1 MRLTEKHIACCAPND
16 AESAAGPLVR
26 MRRSVWQAP
35 APRRTKDPSRGS
47 TPRRQSACPC
57 RPPHR
62 QLWPPVRGRC
72 GRSPRGVDVKNTAG
86 RSRIGQLPAGQAPV
100 QQGSHCRA
108 GKFDEP
114 HRLPGR
120 SGLILVA
127 SFICHVRRMTA
138 CADQITGHSPS
149 VAIFVLLPR
158 RRVCIPGSLWPDKI
172 AAAQAMSGV
181 EVAAG
186 GPPGNLDT
194 VSIRARLWCGT
205 LRPCVACTGRG
216 CVTHRPRWRRRDA

>member
-47 TPRRQSACPC
+47 NPAATICLPMSAATPSAMAAGTRQMRTVGP
-57 RPPHR
+57 
-62 QLWPPVRGRC
+62 RGRC
-72 GRSPRGVDVKNTAG
+72 KNTAG

-108 GKFDEP
+108 GKFDES

-127 SFICHVRRMTA
+127 SFICHVRRMTG

-149 VAIFVLLPR
+149 AAIFILWPR
-158 RRVCIPGSLWPDKI
+158 RRVCIPRFSL
-172 AAAQAMSGV
+172 
-181 EVAAG
+181 
-186 GPPGNLDT
+186 
-194 VSIRARLWCGT
+194 AR
-205 LRPCVACTGRG
+205 
-216 CVTHRPRWRRRDA
+216 